1 MKNKG
6 GRPRKLTPE
15 IKDAIVEGVEKGFTL
30 KAACKYAG
38 VSYGSLANW
47 KRLAKADDV
56 DAVLYQDLITSI
68 NVATR
73 LLWCQH

>member
-38 VSYGSLANW
+38 VSYASLLTL
-47 KRLAKADDV
+47 R
-56 DAVLYQDLITSI
+56 SI
-68 NVATR
+68 
-73 LLWCQH
+73 LH